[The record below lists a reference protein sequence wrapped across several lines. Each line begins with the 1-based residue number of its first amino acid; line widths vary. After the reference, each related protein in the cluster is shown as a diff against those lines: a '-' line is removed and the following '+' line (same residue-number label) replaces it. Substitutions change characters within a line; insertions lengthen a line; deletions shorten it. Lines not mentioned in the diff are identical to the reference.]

1 MEAKRVDQEA
11 KVEGYRLKKQQE
23 MDEYNATREQRRL
36 ELESE
41 VKLRM
46 EKKEEWNVTC
56 RSISISFIAA
66 YQNWST

>member
-46 EKKEEWNVTC
+46 EN
-56 RSISISFIAA
+56 
-66 YQNWST
+66 